1 MLCGNVVDIDLII
14 VNVVTNRMISNVDVF
29 GLSISGWILGDIK
42 C

>member
-29 GLSISGWILGDIK
+29 G
-42 C
+42 